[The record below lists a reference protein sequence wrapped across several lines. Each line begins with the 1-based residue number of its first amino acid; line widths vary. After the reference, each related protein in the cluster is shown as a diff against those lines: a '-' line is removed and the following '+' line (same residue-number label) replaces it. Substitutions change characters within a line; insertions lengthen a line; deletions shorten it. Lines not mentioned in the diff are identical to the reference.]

1 MAKPKTPSGNFEVIG
16 IEPKGSRK
24 ISLSERM
31 TRIGLGDVTRAHGQ
45 VSVKIANSAGGEKKK
60 VSVRVSKE
68 LMLRAQKASGI
79 EKEGDLLRAGLAALA
94 SPNAFGAWLIAN
106 EGALPEDFEIDV

>member
-1 MAKPKTPSGNFEVIG
+1 MAKPKTSIG
-16 IEPKGSRK
+16 KFDVGSREPKKSGRASPFDRTP
-24 ISLSERM
+24 R
-31 TRIGLGDVTRAHGQ
+31 GLGDVTRAHGQ

-68 LMLRAQKASGI
+68 LMRRAQKASGI

-106 EGALPEDFEIDV
+106 EGALPEDFELDV